1 MGPGSRYSDRVSGR
15 PPHRPLQL
23 GAAYAYGPHAPV
35 GLHDGVHCAVDA
47 VVDFGAGRSTAD
59 ARSCAKSA
67 SVALVT
73 YRFAPAKLARSL
85 PRPTDAIRVSKYR
98 PALLAGY
105 APKCRVL
112 RLPVFPW
119 RQGTLDGNMI
129 ARLKF
134 SQPERL
140 LIVEITEGPT
150 AALLLS
156 RLSNIEVVETPRTP
170 LSAGGAYA
178 DPRI

>member
-1 MGPGSRYSDRVSGR
+1 
-15 PPHRPLQL
+15 
-23 GAAYAYGPHAPV
+23 
-35 GLHDGVHCAVDA
+35 
-47 VVDFGAGRSTAD
+47 
-59 ARSCAKSA
+59 
-67 SVALVT
+67 
-73 YRFAPAKLARSL
+73 
-85 PRPTDAIRVSKYR
+85 
-98 PALLAGY
+98 
-105 APKCRVL
+105 
-112 RLPVFPW
+112 
-119 RQGTLDGNMI
+119 MI